1 MAAWETYC
9 SRNAEITQDG
19 QVYFLSFNTTWKTT
33 EEKFTWLPTWDRSKK
48 LWISQCQRTFVC
60 RIIGEWSGYS
70 TLRVLEASFG
80 AKTTKWSSE
89 RQNLTNLRSE
99 PDWSWI
105 NHIRF
110 GKHSSSTTKL
120 LKVCRVLQVSGHWS
134 PTWFFFQRS
143 RQVMLKEVSRLFSG
157 GLLFISC
164 SLWSLQL
171 THWCRLRRRNSL
183 LGQINC
189 LVDLNALSSL
199 WKGQW
204 KLP

>member
-1 MAAWETYC
+1 MDKFTFFLF
-9 SRNAEITQDG
+9 I
-19 QVYFLSFNTTWKTT
+19 QVGKQQR
-33 EEKFTWLPTWDRSKK
+33 EKLTWLPTWDRSKE
-48 LWISQCQRTFVC
+48 LWISQCQWTFVR
-60 RIIGEWSGYS
+60 RIIREWSGYC
-70 TLRVLEASFG
+70 TLHVLDASFG

-89 RQNLTNLRSE
+89 RHNFTNLRSE
-99 PDWSWI
+99 PDWSRI

-134 PTWFFFQRS
+134 PTWLFFQPNRS

-157 GLLFISC
+157 GLPLISC

-171 THWCRLRRRNSL
+171 THWCRLHRRNSL